1 MQEYIL
7 NWSSSTKQTITLT
20 PKVTLEPGT
29 TSGTSRCSLV
39 LFGKGAPRYGE
50 GQQENFVRM
59 LENFASNIAPI
70 APTSGQLWFDTTLNA
85 IKIYDSDSTWKPV
98 NSVYVDSSAPPVNR
112 SFEGMLW
119 YNTANSAMTMYQGGS
134 WKSFA
139 TPVVVAGPEE
149 YNMMVANYNL
159 IAGSPTDVTDRAASF
174 NGRTS
179 LITVTGNSDLNLST
193 YTSGTIELWVC
204 PKTITSMN
212 LIEQGASKDWVVAI
226 TKNGSVVFSE
236 GTYQTYLES
245 REFDTVKLDE
255 WNHIAVTFSTAADG
269 VAIFLNGKLV
279 AEKTGWTPPN
289 STANLYIGR
298 YLTQNDTL
306 LRDLFP
312 FYGLM
317 DCIRITKNVIRYTQD
332 FDTSTLTNESYY
344 LAPGDTS
351 VKFLMRMDSLAED
364 TGKTV
369 TSTDVVITPQAY
381 GYGQIELDTQQA
393 VNNGSWLN
401 LLDKFKNIA
410 RHQGNAEA
418 LENISNRGFIVEPN
432 AAQPINCGVLTL
444 MREYEKTEHAVNSLI
459 KNSSNL
465 STAPN
470 AYTTAVAGEF
480 PRPGQTST
488 ISWTALAPGENAK
501 ELTVTLTFASV
512 AASNAFFNAG
522 GKIKI
527 SKSFAQSGSTGA
539 NSTFADALSLAGD
552 TYIAGAF
559 NTDTFFERGS
569 FNVLYT
575 VPSAGDVGKY
585 YQYSGYNLIDYG
597 GAISQSLIPPPPN
610 SMEPQFILTKSR
622 IMPKRDGYYGL
633 SSSFED
639 ILEVKSYQEGGGISG
654 NPLRLPVRY
663 RIIAKAVKQLDNTL
677 VITVKVRYS
686 HERDA
691 SINTSITGNLTTQ
704 VTLIKP
710 SSTYLNSPTISFPAF
725 SSTDIN

>member
-29 TSGTSRCSLV
+29 TTGTSRCSLV

-98 NSVYVDSSAPPVNR
+98 NSVYVDSSTPPVNR

-119 YNTANSAMTMYQGGS
+119 YNTANAAMTMYQGGS

-139 TPVVVAGPEE
+139 TPIVVAGAEE

-159 IAGSPTDVTDRAASF
+159 IAGSPTDITDRAASF

-193 YTSGTIELWVC
+193 YASGTIELWVR
-204 PKTITSMN
+204 PKTITLMN
-212 LIEQGASKDWVVAI
+212 LIKQGPSQDWIIAI
-226 TKNGSVVFSE
+226 TENGTVVFSE

-245 REFDTVKLDE
+245 SEFDTVKLDE
-255 WNHIAVTFSTAADG
+255 WNHIAVTFSSAPAG

-298 YLTQNDTL
+298 YVTPGDTT

-317 DCIRITKNVIRYTQD
+317 DCIRITKNVVRYTLD
-332 FDTSTLTNESYY
+332 FDPATLSNDSYV
-344 LAPGDTS
+344 LAADPQAAN
-351 VKFLMRMDSLAED
+351 VKFLMRMDTLAED
-364 TGKTV
+364 TGKTISV
-369 TSTDVVITPQAY
+369 TDVVVTPQAY
-381 GYGQIELDTQQA
+381 GYGQTELATQQA

-410 RHQGNAEA
+410 RHQGNSEA

-432 AAQPINCGVLTL
+432 AVQPINCGVLTL

-465 STAPN
+465 SIAAN
-470 AYTTAVAGEF
+470 AYTVAAAGNF
-480 PRPGQTST
+480 SGG
-488 ISWTALAPGENAK
+488 ISWTAFAPGENTK
-501 ELTVTLTFASV
+501 ELTVTLTFASLT
-512 AASNAFFNAG
+512 ATNAFFNAG

-527 SKSFAQSGSTGA
+527 SKSFTQTGSTGA

-559 NTDTFFERGS
+559 NTDTLFERGS

-575 VPSAGDVGKY
+575 LPSAGDVSKY

-610 SMEPQFILTKSR
+610 AIEPQFILTKSR
-622 IMPKRDGYYGL
+622 AMPKRDGYYGL
-633 SSSFED
+633 SSNFED

-663 RIIAKAVKQLDNTL
+663 RVIAKAVKQLDNTL
-677 VITVKVRYS
+677 IITVKVSYS

-704 VTLIKP
+704 VALIKP

-725 SSTDIN
+725 SSTDNFLSL